1 MSSTGTTGAYEDEEK
16 LVPEWGQSSDN
27 QIIWLGLLIAALLG
41 LAVFGLNR
49 CSSDDLAAAGEA
61 VGVSQGADGES
72 VGDLLGADS
81 DLREADDLFGEGDF
95 DLDDLDDG
103 PFTVFAPEDS
113 ALEGV
118 TLTSAAAAAAA
129 GYHVVEGRFTESDL
143 EAGTTLET
151 VAGDTITIGDDG
163 TLNNGVAITDAD
175 NRAEN
180 GILHKI
186 DGVLADEE
194 AAAPAP
200 TPEPTAVPEP
210 EPTAVPEPEPTA
222 VPEPEPTAVPAPP
235 AAYTIADLA
244 GDNGLTQLAA
254 AAGVVGLGDAIADAD
269 AGPFTIFGP
278 TDAAFAAAGGTVER
292 MNEDQVGRTV
302 QYHVVEGEFLAA
314 DLPPGTELTTIQG
327 ETLVIGD
334 GTVNDINITSVDNIA
349 DNGVVHVIDA
359 VLVPASVQREL
370 LVSDLNELFQLE
382 PIQFATGSAEIL
394 PESVPTLNNAISILS
409 DAPAGSKVEIGG
421 HTDSVGSAES
431 NQSLSEAR
439 ATSVQAYLT
448 DGGVEADILSAT
460 GYGETELLNDP
471 DETAEQKAENRRIEF
486 KILAD

>member
-1 MSSTGTTGAYEDEEK
+1 MSSTGTSGAYDEEK

-41 LAVFGLNR
+41 LAVFGLNQ
-49 CSSDDLAAAGEA
+49 CSSDEIAAAGEA

-72 VGDLLGADS
+72 IGDLLGSDS
-81 DLREADDLFGEGDF
+81 DLRQADDLFGDGDV
-95 DLDDLDDG
+95 DLDDLGDG
-103 PFTVFAPEDS
+103 PFTVFAPEDA
-113 ALEGV
+113 ALDGV
-118 TLTSAAAAAAA
+118 KLTSAAAAAAA
-129 GYHVVEGRFTESDL
+129 GYHVVEGRYTESDL
-143 EAGTTLET
+143 ADLTELET
-151 VAGDTITIGDDG
+151 VGGDIITISENG
-163 TLNNGVAITDAD
+163 TLNNGVGIVDAD

-186 DGVLADEE
+186 DGVLADE
-194 AAAPAP
+194 AAAE
-200 TPEPTAVPEP
+200 PEPTAVPEPTAAP

-244 GDNGLTQLAA
+244 GDAGLTQLAA

-278 TDAAFAAAGGTVER
+278 SDAAFTAAGGTVER
-292 MNEDQVGRTV
+292 MNDDQVTSTV

-314 DLPPGTELTTIQG
+314 DLPAGTELTTIQG
-327 ETLVIGD
+327 ETLVMGE

-359 VLVPASVQREL
+359 VLVPASVQRQL

-394 PESVPTLNNAISILS
+394 PESVPTLNNAIGILS
-409 DAPAGSKVEIGG
+409 GAPAGSEVEVGG

-431 NQSLSEAR
+431 NQALSEAR
-439 ATSVQAYLT
+439 AQSVQAYLT
-448 DGGVEADILSAT
+448 DGGVDADILSAT

-471 DETAEQKAENRRIEF
+471 DETDEQKAENRRIEF
-486 KILAD
+486 KILDEG